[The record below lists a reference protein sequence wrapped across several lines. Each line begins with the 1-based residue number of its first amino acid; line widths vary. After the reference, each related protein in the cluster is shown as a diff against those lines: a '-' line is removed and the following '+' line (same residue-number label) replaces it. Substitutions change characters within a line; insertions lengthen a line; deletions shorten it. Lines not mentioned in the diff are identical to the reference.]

1 MCWQFIILHL
11 KRSYSI
17 FSNKQDLPSIYFSNT
32 GMYIEIN
39 FSEVKGALDMWDLCK
54 RYQRYT
60 MKICAMKSKFDRSD
74 EKCFV
79 VIVINCCKPQ
89 YSTPVI
95 NIPICLLPF
104 FSVDNI
110 YIYIMAFFS
119 LWFSFL
125 YSYYGWPI
133 LKLLSFVSY
142 KVKLLYRIF
151 VWYWSKKP
159 RIYFQF

>member
-17 FSNKQDLPSIYFSNT
+17 FSNKQDLPSIYFSDT

-39 FSEVKGALDMWDLCK
+39 FSEVKGALDMWDQCK
-54 RYQRYT
+54 RHQVYT

-79 VIVINCCKPQ
+79 AIVTNCCKPQ

-104 FSVDNI
+104 FRVLII
-110 YIYIMAFFS
+110 YTCI
-119 LWFSFL
+119 LWQWFSFL

-133 LKLLSFVSY
+133 LKLLSFMCHI
-142 KVKLLYRIF
+142 K
-151 VWYWSKKP
+151 
-159 RIYFQF
+159 